1 MSRIIRAKNKV
12 SKITFKKKLSKRK
25 DNFFFLSS
33 RREIFKMVRNSK
45 VLSLSHH
52 FHKKHS
58 LKMWENVVKCGK
70 MSKINLVKIVFFYNK
85 RRGELSNA
93 NANGGGRI

>member
-1 MSRIIRAKNKV
+1 
-12 SKITFKKKLSKRK
+12 
-25 DNFFFLSS
+25 
-33 RREIFKMVRNSK
+33 
-45 VLSLSHH
+45 
-52 FHKKHS
+52 
-58 LKMWENVVKCGK
+58 MWENVVKCGK